1 MKKIKDLQQDV
12 NCLVNLINNIVKSR
26 RDDLIINV
34 DNIVLEAIEKT
45 SKMVIEDKVVV
56 KEKAC
61 NIDNNS
67 PVC

>member
-1 MKKIKDLQQDV
+1 MEKIKDLQQDV
-12 NCLVNLINNIVKSR
+12 NYLVNLINNIVKSR

-45 SKMVIEDKVVV
+45 SKMVIEDKVVE